1 LFELIDFVG
10 VISRKILKLI
20 LYDTIIDIMIKTG
33 SIAKKVYFE
42 KEQREIYDKIIS
54 ILGLTKENNTFTL
67 YDLSKTPEKIQQILD
82 LKEDISKYFSAGKW
96 ICFTKEG
103 YNSDKEHI
111 VLLRNILKTLN
122 VDYKVDTIRYKIEK
136 YAYVGTQKYTIEL

>member
-1 LFELIDFVG
+1 
-10 VISRKILKLI
+10 
-20 LYDTIIDIMIKTG
+20 MIKTG

-42 KEQREIYDKIIS
+42 KEQREIYDKIIG

-96 ICFTKEG
+96 ICFKKEG
-103 YNSDKEHI
+103 YQSDKEHI

-122 VDYKVDTIRYKIEK
+122 VDYKVYSVCIRLGIKNH
-136 YAYVGTQKYTIEL
+136 VRTQQYTIEL

>member
-1 LFELIDFVG
+1 MTL
-10 VISRKILKLI
+10 
-20 LYDTIIDIMIKTG
+20 TG

-42 KEQREIYDKIIS
+42 KEQREIYDKIIG

-96 ICFTKEG
+96 ICFKKEG
-103 YNSDKEHI
+103 YKSDKEHI
-111 VLLRNILKTLN
+111 VLLRNILKTLS

-136 YAYVGTQKYTIEL
+136 YAYVGTQKYTIQL

>member
-1 LFELIDFVG
+1 
-10 VISRKILKLI
+10 
-20 LYDTIIDIMIKTG
+20 MIKTG

-67 YDLSKTPEKIQQILD
+67 YDLSKTPEKIQQIID
-82 LKEDISKYFSAGKW
+82 LKEDIGKYFSASGW
-96 ICFTKEG
+96 ICFKKENYDG
-103 YNSDKEHI
+103 DKEHI

-122 VDYKVDTIRYKIEK
+122 INYKVETLKYTLEK
-136 YAYVGTQKYTIEL
+136 YAYISTQKYTIEV

>member
-1 LFELIDFVG
+1 MTL
-10 VISRKILKLI
+10 
-20 LYDTIIDIMIKTG
+20 TG
-33 SIAKKVYFE
+33 SVAKKVYFQ
-42 KEQREIYDKIIS
+42 KEQREIYDKIIG

-67 YDLSKTPEKIQQILD
+67 YDLSKTPEKIQQILE
-82 LKEDISKYFSAGKW
+82 LKEDIAKYFSAGKW

-111 VLLRNILKTLN
+111 VLIRNILKVLN
-122 VDYKVDTIRYKIEK
+122 VNYTVDTVRYKIEK